1 MFSLTLAQEL
11 ELISEELDLLRFSGM
26 DQNPKG
32 IRDRLYACVSEA
44 KKQEKGNAQQSK
56 GAR

>member
-1 MFSLTLAQEL
+1 MFGLPLSKEL

-44 KKQEKGNAQQSK
+44 KKQEKVNAEQGK
-56 GAR
+56 GA